1 MGDTFRLGR
10 IAGVSVGFHWSLIGV
25 AVLIILQLAGQVRV
39 DGVAALLLAT
49 VGALLFLGSVL
60 LHELGHSVVARRE
73 GLEVDGVSLWLLGG
87 VARLKGLPAT
97 PGAEFRIAFAG
108 PAMSGL
114 LAIGFFAAGVAVD
127 AADWSY
133 SVGFVLR
140 WLGLL
145 NAILFVFNLLPA
157 APLDGGRLLKAA
169 LWRWWGDPLRA
180 TIGAGRAGQALG
192 AVLLGLG
199 VLQLL
204 RFGASGVWTAMIGW
218 FVLAGAGYEVGVAR
232 DEQRRQGGGGL
243 PSVVPGLPWPPPHD
257 RDRTGS

>member
-25 AVLIILQLAGQVRV
+25 AVLIVLQLAGQMRA
-39 DGVAALLLAT
+39 DGAVAIALAT
-49 VGALLFLGSVL
+49 TGAALFLGSVL
-60 LHELGHSVVARRE
+60 IHELGHSLVARHE

-87 VARLKGLPAT
+87 VARLRGQPAT

-127 AADWSY
+127 AAEWSDATGY
-133 SVGFVLR
+133 VLR

-145 NAILFVFNLLPA
+145 NGILFVFNLLPA
-157 APLDGGRLLKAA
+157 APLDGGRLLKSV

-180 TIGAGRAGQALG
+180 AIGAGRAGQVLG
-192 AVLLGLG
+192 ALLLGVG

-204 RFGASGVWTAMIGW
+204 WFGAAGVWTAMIGW
-218 FVLAGAGYEVGVAR
+218 FVLAGAGFEVNTAR
-232 DEQRRQGGGGL
+232 DEQRRLRGGGL

-257 RDRTGS
+257 RDRAGS